1 MKRGPRDTPDS
12 RVYASLLDPSQTTP
26 LYLPIRATEG
36 VIAPGRSVE
45 VLVLEVWRTAKV
57 VTPWA
62 GSTLGSVICL
72 ELGRE

>member
-1 MKRGPRDTPDS
+1 MARTPRDTPDS
-12 RVYASLLDPSQTTP
+12 RVYACLLSPDQTTP
-26 LYLPIRATEG
+26 LYLPIRAAEG

-62 GSTLGSVICL
+62 GSSLGSVICL